1 MMRFP
6 TLSVTFHFTMFMS
19 LALTVF
25 GGGIQ
30 AAAQREKTIYVLH
43 GAPDGDFPQAPVIA
57 DKAGNLYGNAY
68 IGGIFGFGMT
78 FELSPP
84 AVSGGAWTETDL
96 HDFTGG
102 NDGGGPIGP
111 LALDAAGNLYG
122 VANFGATGN
131 VGVIFE
137 LSPPATQGGAWTET
151 VVAPADVSASGV
163 TIDSKGNLY
172 WVNGFG
178 GVSLSQC
185 TGLYAGCGSVYEAIP
200 PATSGGT
207 WTSVDLYDFGTNGG
221 ATDARQPNSG
231 VTLSR
236 SGALYGQ
243 AAGGGANGFG
253 GVYKLTPPATSG
265 GAWTETVIYNFKGG
279 TTDGSQSVGTI
290 FVGNNGVLYGAT
302 EVGGANGYGTVYQ
315 ITPPSSGS
323 GWKESVI
330 YNFTGKT
337 DGGLPLAGV
346 VADAS
351 GNLYGT
357 TYLFGGT
364 CRLSI
369 AGCGTVYK
377 VSPPTVSGGS
387 WTETTLH
394 VFTATNIDGANPV
407 ALLLLFN
414 GTLYGTTGKGG
425 TIPGLGYG
433 TVFELGTK

>member
-1 MMRFP
+1 MMF
-6 TLSVTFHFTMFMS
+6 LFFAVLMFG
-19 LALTVF
+19 AA
-25 GGGIQ
+25 IQ
-30 AAAQREKTIYVLH
+30 VSAQREKTIYVLH
-43 GAPDGDFPQAPVIA
+43 GSPDGDFPQAPVIA

-68 IGGIFGFGMT
+68 EGGAFGFGMT

-102 NDGGGPIGP
+102 TDGGGPIGP

-131 VGVIFE
+131 VGLIFE
-137 LSPPATQGGAWTET
+137 LSPPATQGSAWTQT
-151 VVAPADVSASGV
+151 VVAGADISSSGV
-163 TIDSKGNLY
+163 TMDSKGNLY

-178 GVSLSQC
+178 GLVLSQC
-185 TGLYAGCGSVYEAIP
+185 AGFFSGCGSVYEAMP
-200 PATSGGT
+200 PATSGGS

-221 ATDARQPNSG
+221 ANDPRQPIYGLS
-231 VTLSR
+231 VSR
-236 SGALYGQ
+236 SGALYGE
-243 AAGGGANGFG
+243 AAGGGTNGFG
-253 GVYKLTPPATSG
+253 AVYKLTPPATSG

-279 TTDGSQSVGTI
+279 TTDGSQPVGAMFI
-290 FVGNNGVLYGAT
+290 GSNGTLYGAT
-302 EVGGANGYGTVYQ
+302 EVGGPSGDGTVYQ

-323 GWKESVI
+323 GWKESLI

-337 DGGLPLAGV
+337 DGGLPIAGLV
-346 VADAS
+346 GDAA

-357 TYLFGGT
+357 TDLFGTT
-364 CRLSI
+364 CRISNV
-369 AGCGTVYK
+369 GCGTVYK
-377 VSPPTVSGGS
+377 LAPPTVSGGS

-394 VFTATNIDGANPV
+394 IFTATNNDGANPV
-407 ALLLLFN
+407 APLTFFN
-414 GTLYGTTGKGG
+414 GTLFGTTGKGG